1 MRLTECQCRKKLTS
15 ATGQILRPCTDP
27 GNLVLTKTA
36 YRGIL
41 NYMQNITETTPAR
54 YHAGFLQFDVNL
66 AEPEAN
72 LAAVRAGLTRLAP
85 KGPGIIVLPE
95 LWSCG
100 FAYERLQHFALQTVE
115 MLDEMQRLAGEY
127 GIHLAG
133 SLPEEVLTE
142 VGGVIYNTLY
152 IVGPDGVYGSIRKQ
166 QLFAPMAEDRYFTP
180 GDNPQPVATGL
191 GSVAGLVCYD
201 LRFPELAK
209 SQAAQGAGLLVV
221 SAQWPEARREQWRTL
236 AMARAIENQIFVVA
250 CNRCGVTG
258 KTEFGGHS
266 LIIAPDGA
274 VLAEAGAEADGAWV
288 GIDPA
293 RMQELRQRF
302 NTVGPAPYRFADQD
316 KIVELEDLAELTA
329 RYRAVGRKVVFTNG
343 CFDILHQGH
352 VTYLEQAR
360 REGDCLV
367 VGVNSDASVRALGKG
382 DDRPV
387 NHEQSRAR
395 ILAALGCVDHVVIF
409 GEETPHRLITTL
421 MPEVLVKGGDWPVEK
436 IVGGTEVLAAGG
448 RVLSIPLVENYST
461 TSLLKK
467 IRTL

>member
-1 MRLTECQCRKKLTS
+1 MK
-15 ATGQILRPCTDP
+15 
-27 GNLVLTKTA
+27 
-36 YRGIL
+36 
-41 NYMQNITETTPAR
+41 NISDTTPAR
-54 YHAGFLQFDVNL
+54 YHAGFLQFDVQP

-72 LAAVRAGLTRLAP
+72 LAAVRAGLARLDP
-85 KGPGIIVLPE
+85 SGPGIIVLPE

-115 MLDEMQRLAGEY
+115 VLDELQRLAGQY
-127 GIHLAG
+127 SVHLAG

-142 VGGVIYNTLY
+142 VGSAIYNTLY
-152 IVGPDGVYGSIRKQ
+152 IVGPGGVAGSIRKQ
-166 QLFAPMAEDRYFTP
+166 QLFAPMSEDRYFSG
-180 GDNPQPVATGL
+180 GDNPQPMETGL
-191 GSVAGLVCYD
+191 GLVAGLVCYD

-209 SQAAQGAGLLVV
+209 TQAGMGAGLLVV
-221 SAQWPEARREQWRTL
+221 SAQWPAARREHWRTL
-236 AMARAIENQIFVVA
+236 AVARAIENQIFVVA

-258 KTEFGGHS
+258 KTGFGGHS
-266 LIIAPDGA
+266 LVIGPDGTII
-274 VLAEAGAEADGAWV
+274 AEAGAEPDGAWAE
-288 GIDPA
+288 IDPA
-293 RMQELRQRF
+293 GMRELRQRF

-316 KIVELEDLAELTA
+316 KVMALEELAAVTA

-409 GEETPHRLITTL
+409 TEETPHKLITTL
-421 MPEVLVKGGDWPVEK
+421 NPEVLVKGGDWPVEK
-436 IVGGTEVLAAGG
+436 IVGAPEVLAAGG

-461 TSLLKK
+461 TSLIKK
-467 IRTL
+467 IRTI

>member
-1 MRLTECQCRKKLTS
+1 MKNTS
-15 ATGQILRPCTDP
+15 
-27 GNLVLTKTA
+27 
-36 YRGIL
+36 
-41 NYMQNITETTPAR
+41 ETTSVR
-54 YHAGFLQFDVNL
+54 YHAGFLQFDVQL

-72 LAAVRAGLTRLAP
+72 LAALRAGLARLAP
-85 KGPGIIVLPE
+85 SGPGIIVLPE

-115 MLDEMQRLAGEY
+115 VLEEMQRLAGQY
-127 GIHLAG
+127 SIHLAG

-142 VGGVIYNTLY
+142 VGGAIYNTLY
-152 IVGPDGVYGSIRKQ
+152 IVGPDGVAGSMRKQ
-166 QLFAPMAEDRYFTP
+166 HLFAPMAEDRYFTA
-180 GDNPQPVATGL
+180 GDNPQPVDTGL
-191 GSVAGLVCYD
+191 GPVAGLVCYD

-209 SQAAQGAGLLVV
+209 SQTAKGGGLLVV

-236 AMARAIENQIFVVA
+236 TMARAIENQIFVVA
-250 CNRCGVTG
+250 CNRCGITG

-266 LIIAPDGA
+266 LVIGPDGA
-274 VLAEAGAEADGAWV
+274 VLAEGGAGEESAWV

-302 NTVGPAPYRFADQD
+302 NTVGPTPHRFYDQD
-316 KIVELEDLAELTA
+316 KIMELGELAALTA

-382 DDRPV
+382 DGRPV
-387 NHEQSRAR
+387 NNEQSRAR

-409 GEETPHRLITTL
+409 AEETPQNLIATL

-436 IVGGTEVLAAGG
+436 IVGGTEVLGAGG

-461 TSLLKK
+461 TSLIKK
-467 IRTL
+467 IRS

>member
-1 MRLTECQCRKKLTS
+1 MKN
-15 ATGQILRPCTDP
+15 IIDP
-27 GNLVLTKTA
+27 
-36 YRGIL
+36 
-41 NYMQNITETTPAR
+41 TPVR
-54 YHAGFLQFDVNL
+54 YQAGFFQFDVQL

-72 LAAVRAGLTRLAP
+72 LAAVRAGLARLAP
-85 KGPGIIVLPE
+85 TGPGIIVLPE

-115 MLDEMQRLAGEY
+115 VLDEMQRLAGQY
-127 GIHLAG
+127 GIYLAG

-142 VGGVIYNTLY
+142 VGGAIYNTLY
-152 IVGPDGVYGSIRKQ
+152 IVGPDGVAGSIRKQ
-166 QLFAPMAEDRYFTP
+166 QLFAPMAEDQHFTA

-191 GSVAGLVCYD
+191 GLVAGLVCYD

-209 SQAAQGAGLLVV
+209 AQAGVGAGLLVV
-221 SAQWPEARREQWRTL
+221 SAQWPAMRREHWRTL
-236 AMARAIENQIFVVA
+236 ALARAIENQLFVVA

-266 LIIAPDGA
+266 LIIGPDGA
-274 VLAEAGAEADGAWV
+274 VLAEAGAGEESAWV
-288 GIDPA
+288 MIEPG
-293 RMQELRQRF
+293 RRQELRQRF
-302 NTVGPAPYRFADQD
+302 NTVGPTPYRFADQN
-316 KIVELEDLAELTA
+316 KIMELEELAALTA
-329 RYRAVGRKVVFTNG
+329 RYREVGRKVVFTNG

-395 ILAALGCVDHVVIF
+395 IIAALGCVDHVLIF
-409 GEETPHRLITTL
+409 SEETPFRLITTL
-421 MPEVLVKGGDWPVEK
+421 RPEVLVKGGDWPVAR
-436 IVGGTEVLAAGG
+436 IVGAPEVLAAGG

-467 IRTL
+467 IRAL

>member
-1 MRLTECQCRKKLTS
+1 MK
-15 ATGQILRPCTDP
+15 
-27 GNLVLTKTA
+27 
-36 YRGIL
+36 
-41 NYMQNITETTPAR
+41 NISETTSAR
-54 YHAGFLQFDVNL
+54 YHAGFLQFAVQL

-72 LAAVRAGLTRLAP
+72 LAAVRAGLARLAP
-85 KGPGIIVLPE
+85 AGPGILMLPE

-100 FAYERLQHFALQTVE
+100 FAYERLQHFALQTEEV
-115 MLDEMQRLAGEY
+115 LAEMQRLAGQY

-142 VGGVIYNTLY
+142 VGGAIYNTLY
-152 IVGPDGVYGSIRKQ
+152 IVGSRGVCGSIRKQ
-166 QLFAPMAEDRYFTP
+166 QLFAPMAEDRYFSH
-180 GDNPQPVATGL
+180 GDNPQPVDTGL
-191 GSVAGLVCYD
+191 GLVAGLVCYD

-209 SQAAQGAGLLVV
+209 TQAAQGAGLLVV

-250 CNRCGVTG
+250 CNRCGITG

-266 LIIAPDGA
+266 LVIGPDGT
-274 VLAEAGAEADGAWV
+274 VLAEGGAEPDTAWV
-288 GIDPA
+288 EIDPA
-293 RMQELRQRF
+293 KMQELRQRF
-302 NTVGPAPYRFADQD
+302 NTVGPVPYRFDDQN
-316 KIVELEDLAELTA
+316 KIMELEELAALTA

-421 MPEVLVKGGDWPVEK
+421 RPEVLVKGGDWPVEK
-436 IVGGTEVLAAGG
+436 IVGATEVLAAGG

>member
-1 MRLTECQCRKKLTS
+1 MKK
-15 ATGQILRPCTDP
+15 
-27 GNLVLTKTA
+27 
-36 YRGIL
+36 
-41 NYMQNITETTPAR
+41 NITDTTR
-54 YHAGFLQFDVNL
+54 YHAGFLQFDVQL
-66 AEPEAN
+66 AYPAAN
-72 LAAVRAGLTRLAP
+72 LATVQAGLARLAP
-85 KGPGIIVLPE
+85 SGPGIIVLPE

-115 MLDEMQRLAGEY
+115 VLEEMQRLAGQY
-127 GIHLAG
+127 SIHLAG

-142 VGGVIYNTLY
+142 VGGAIYNTLY
-152 IVGPDGVYGSIRKQ
+152 IVGPDGVCGSIRKQ
-166 QLFAPMAEDRYFTP
+166 QLFAPMDEDRHFSP
-180 GDNPQPVATGL
+180 GDNPQPMETGL
-191 GSVAGLVCYD
+191 GPVAGLVCYD

-209 SQAAQGAGLLVV
+209 SQTAQGAGLLVV
-221 SAQWPEARREQWRTL
+221 SAQWPAARREQWRTL

-250 CNRCGVTG
+250 CNRCGITG

-266 LIIAPDGA
+266 LVIGPDGT
-274 VLAEAGAEADGAWV
+274 VLAEGGAEPDTAWV
-288 GIDPA
+288 EIDPA
-293 RMQELRQRF
+293 KMQELRQRF
-302 NTVGPAPYRFADQD
+302 NTVGPAVYRFNDED
-316 KIVELEDLAELTA
+316 KIMELEELAALTA

-343 CFDILHQGH
+343 CFDILHRGH

-395 ILAALGCVDHVVIF
+395 ILGALGCVDHVVIF
-409 GEETPHRLITTL
+409 GEETPLKLITTL
-421 MPEVLVKGGDWPVEK
+421 RPEVLVKGGDWPVEK
-436 IVGGTEVLAAGG
+436 IVGAPEVLAAGG

-461 TSLLKK
+461 TSLIKK